1 MANKYTYLF
10 NTSHNNFAHVD
21 ITILRDDVPIAGRRV
36 YVEPVESKEEDVI
49 EFATDLL
56 RSLRIQRDE
65 GLITNQQA
73 QTEFE
78 AFEFWR

>member
-1 MANKYTYLF
+1 MAKFTFTF
-10 NTSHNNFAHVD
+10 NQAHNNFSHVD
-21 ITILRDDVPIAGRRV
+21 ITINRDGVPIATRRV
-36 YVEPVESKEEDVI
+36 EVNPVDPVETDVI

-56 RSLRIQRDE
+56 RSLRIQRDQ

-73 QTEFE
+73 QTTFE